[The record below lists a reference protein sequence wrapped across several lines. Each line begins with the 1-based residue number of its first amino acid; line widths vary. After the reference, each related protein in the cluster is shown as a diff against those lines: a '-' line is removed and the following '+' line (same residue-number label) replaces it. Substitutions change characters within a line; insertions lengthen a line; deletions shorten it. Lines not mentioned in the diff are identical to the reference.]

1 MANLLIVLYE
11 VVWIRESISKH
22 QRQELIISFYR
33 KVMLRTQVIPE
44 ALHY

>member
-1 MANLLIVLYE
+1 MANLLIVLCE

-22 QRQELIISFYR
+22 RRQRLIISFYR
-33 KVMLRTQVIPE
+33 KVMLKTRVITE